1 MRINLNAMGL
11 FGSGKV
17 TTPLYAD
24 SHIMQFYWKIVPN
37 MGDPYVPTGI
47 SECNGHV
54 SQFTPGRSEE
64 SSTIVLFLP

>member
-47 SECNGHV
+47 SECNGM
-54 SQFTPGRSEE
+54 FL
-64 SSTIVLFLP
+64 SSHQEGVKNLAQ